1 MLQHHHL
8 HLVLFICSFLPSL
21 TTSQWADNHYAGT
34 QYIFYN
40 GTISGRFVHPPGQS
54 SCPDYHLGPHALTSL
69 FVGVNPPWDANP
81 FFFDLYH
88 ISSTESILYTYDS
101 IYNLEFTTAAYVCR
115 KYGQPCGDVE
125 FMPFYFLPVEMVNLK
140 DAKVERVTVGAETGY
155 RVRGDEKT
163 WVGNGTV
170 NDDLEVTIP
179 LMLQSR
185 MSVRAAYIIR
195 GNALLRNSS
204 IPFTYDMTFSNTT
217 ASATFFLNAPYGAL
231 TLQFSG
237 DRADIRPHK
246 SPFPAIGLDT
256 SDPSKPSFTY
266 SNGTAFSFVNDPY
279 DGRWYATAP
288 RPSATA
294 SSSAPASQSS
304 QDNAAVNGSARYSMV
319 CWAFGVTTLVAFVV

>member
-1 MLQHHHL
+1 MLQHHHLL

-21 TTSQWADNHYAGT
+21 ITSQWADSYYAGT

-40 GTISGRFVHPPGQS
+40 GTISGRFVHPPSQS

-88 ISSTESILYTYDS
+88 ISSEGLPYTYDS

-115 KYGQPCGDVE
+115 KYGQPCRSVE
-125 FMPFYFLPVEMVNLK
+125 FMPFYHLPVEMVNLK
-140 DAKVERVTVGAETGY
+140 NAKVERVTVGAETGY

-179 LMLQSR
+179 LGVTEQDECMGSLH
-185 MSVRAAYIIR
+185 YTW
-195 GNALLRNSS
+195 NSS
-204 IPFTYDMTFSNTT
+204 IPFTYDMRFSNTT

-237 DRADIRPHK
+237 DREDSRPRY
-246 SPFPAIGLDT
+246 SPFGPFPAIGLDT
-256 SDPSKPSFTY
+256 SDPRKPTFTY

-304 QDNAAVNGSARYSMV
+304 QDNAALNGSARYPMI